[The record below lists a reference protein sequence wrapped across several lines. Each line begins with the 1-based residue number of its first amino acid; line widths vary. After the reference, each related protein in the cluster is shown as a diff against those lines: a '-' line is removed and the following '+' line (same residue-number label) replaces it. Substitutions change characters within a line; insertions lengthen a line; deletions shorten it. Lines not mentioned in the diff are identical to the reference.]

1 MFLIPSELFLEPGRH
16 WRKFVIFSKTELKQ
30 KNMKMWH
37 WLFQQLVMGI
47 TGKAYL
53 SSVKRKKLN
62 SNLSICAPRERDTQW
77 NIWGLS
83 EGPSALKPNLWASPA
98 ADIWFISHYLES
110 GRGHGNPL
118 QYFCLENPMDR
129 GSWQT
134 IVYRVTKSQ
143 TQLCMSTHAL
153 WHQT

>member
-1 MFLIPSELFLEPGRH
+1 MFLISSELFLEPGRH
-16 WRKFVIFSKTELKQ
+16 WRKFGVFFKTELKQ
-30 KNMKMWH
+30 KNMKMWD

-47 TGKAYL
+47 TGRAYL

-83 EGPSALKPNLWASPA
+83 EGPSALKLILWASPA

-118 QYFCLENPMDR
+118 QYFCLENPTDR

-134 IVYRVTKSQ
+134 IVYRVTKSW
-143 TQLCMSTHAL
+143 TQLGMSTHAL
-153 WHQT
+153 WHKT